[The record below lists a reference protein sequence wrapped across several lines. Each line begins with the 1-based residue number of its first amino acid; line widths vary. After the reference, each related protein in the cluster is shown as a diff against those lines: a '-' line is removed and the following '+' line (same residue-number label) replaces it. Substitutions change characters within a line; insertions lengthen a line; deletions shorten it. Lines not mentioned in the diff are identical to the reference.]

1 MMNVLVFPTT
11 VFYLL
16 AAYVCISGLLNKQSA
31 ANKWLWLSAGCA
43 MLLHAIWEFEH
54 LFLAQGQDL
63 SIFNV
68 AGLVS
73 LLIAIT
79 VTSLTKPFKLW
90 FVLPVVYLFAI
101 ISMLLAVLIPSDYI
115 IHLEL
120 KPQVLIHISVAL
132 AAFTVLMIA
141 SLYALQMAYLDWTL
155 KRHKPGAI
163 HPAMP
168 SLMGLEKQ
176 LFTLIRVGWILLTI
190 SLFSGFIFLT
200 DFFAHG
206 RGHKAIFS
214 LIAWAIYSSLLWG
227 HHYRGW
233 RGKTVVIMTVIGSIL
248 LSLAYF
254 GSRFV
259 KEILLS

>member
-1 MMNVLVFPTT
+1 MNVLVLPTT
-11 VFYLL
+11 IFYLL
-16 AAYVCISGLLNKQSA
+16 AAYVCITGLVNKQSGP
-31 ANKWLWLSAGCA
+31 NKWLWLSAGCA
-43 MLLHAIWEFEH
+43 IVLHGVWVAEH

-79 VTSLTKPFKLW
+79 VTSLTQHFKLW
-90 FVLPVVYLFAI
+90 FILPVVYLFSI
-101 ISMLLAVLIPSDYI
+101 ITMLLAVMIPSDYI

-120 KPQVLIHISVAL
+120 KPEVLIHISVAL

-168 SLMGLEKQ
+168 SLMSIEKQ
-176 LFTLIRVGWILLTI
+176 LFVLIRVGVILLSV
-190 SLFSGFIFLT
+190 SLLSGFFFLT
-200 DFFAHG
+200 DFFTGG

-214 LIAWAIYSSLLWG
+214 SVAWLIYAGLLWG

-233 RGKTVVIMTVIGSIL
+233 RGKIVVIMTVIASIL

-259 KEILLS
+259 KEIILS

>member
-1 MMNVLVFPTT
+1 MNVLVLPTT

-16 AAYVCISGLLNKQSA
+16 AAYVCITGLLNKRSG

-43 MLLHAIWEFEH
+43 MLLHGIWEFQH

-73 LLIAIT
+73 LLITMT
-79 VTSLTKPFKLW
+79 VTALAKPFKLW

-101 ISMLLAVLIPSDYI
+101 VTMLLAVLIPSDYI

-168 SLMGLEKQ
+168 SLMGIEKQ
-176 LFTLIRVGWILLTI
+176 LFTLIRVGLILLSI
-190 SLFSGFIFLT
+190 SLLSGFVFLT
-200 DFFAHG
+200 DFFANG

-214 LIAWAIYSSLLWG
+214 LIAWFIYSALLWG

-233 RGKTVVIMTVIGSIL
+233 RGKSVVILTVIGSIL

-259 KEILLS
+259 KEIILS